1 MGQGGVAMRD
11 VAAFLGHNDERTTAK
26 AYAHL
31 DVFEETCEHLLLVS
45 FFSYT

>member
-31 DVFEETCEHLLLVS
+31 DVFEEKCEHL
-45 FFSYT
+45 Y